1 MSSTNSD
8 SFYFFFS
15 CLVVVIGLLTLTMVN
30 ESGKKGHPCLISNLR
45 RNVFIFSFL
54 SVMLFVGLSH
64 VVFIILWL
72 CSIFTNFVED
82 LFFLKIVGLSQ
93 ILFMYLLRGS
103 YGFSLSFRQ
112 GFNTLNDKEGA
123 CLIFRRSM
131 TDTQKVLIYF
141 RHISMSNIHSA
152 YFPVTLV
159 HSWESFFCN
168 LSQHRTPDSP

>member
-103 YGFSLSFRQ
+103 YGFSLSFR
-112 GFNTLNDKEGA
+112 
-123 CLIFRRSM
+123 
-131 TDTQKVLIYF
+131 
-141 RHISMSNIHSA
+141 
-152 YFPVTLV
+152 
-159 HSWESFFCN
+159 
-168 LSQHRTPDSP
+168 